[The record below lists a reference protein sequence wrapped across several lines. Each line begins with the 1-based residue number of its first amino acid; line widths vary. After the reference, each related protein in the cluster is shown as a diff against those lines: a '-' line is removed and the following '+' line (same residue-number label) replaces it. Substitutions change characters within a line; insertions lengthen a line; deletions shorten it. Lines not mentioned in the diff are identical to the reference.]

1 MDESEARTANG
12 DRKKYTIRLMV
23 RDAETGVRRE
33 CSLAEAR
40 EWDWA
45 NREKVR
51 SIGAWHIYSFK
62 RLLAILARKAEE
74 GLDEVELVE
83 APFFMGG

>member
-1 MDESEARTANG
+1 MGKDLSNG
-12 DRKKYTIRLMV
+12 NRRKYSMRLIV
-23 RDAETGVRRE
+23 KDAETGVRRE
-33 CSLAEAR
+33 CSLAEAK

-51 SIGAWHIYSFK
+51 SIGAWHIYDFK
-62 RLLAILARKAEE
+62 RLLAILARKADE

>member
-1 MDESEARTANG
+1 VDENRERPTNG
-12 DRKKYTIRLMV
+12 ERRKYSIRLLV
-23 RDAETGVRRE
+23 KDAETGARRE

-45 NREKVR
+45 NREIVR
-51 SIGAWHIYSFK
+51 SIGAWHIYDFK
-62 RLLAILARKAEE
+62 RLLAILARKADE